1 MSASTSW
8 ESEKKEVNIK
18 IKIKRDEK
26 IKNIKNEGNTEI
38 KTVNLPTNHI
48 PMFRQAGPRFS
59 IGAGEI
65 KIGGKEGKGCG
76 TVSPSTSRGGL
87 GNGGK
92 GEKFGEVGRQGEAPG
107 RVS

>member
-1 MSASTSW
+1 MPASTSW
-8 ESEKKEVNIK
+8 ESEKKEVKNK
-18 IKIKRDEK
+18 IKIKRDDTL
-26 IKNIKNEGNTEI
+26 KNEGNKEVKIT
-38 KTVNLPTNHI
+38 NLPPINI